1 MRRKGRLA
9 ALAVAALAVGAGAWA
24 WNGSRAPYQ
33 GFTGEVFYEL
43 KRGTGTVAM
52 ARELA
57 AMGVVKSPWHF
68 LVARLA
74 RPRVALQ
81 AGEYRF
87 AQEASAAQVLD
98 RIVRGDVYFVVLTVP
113 EGSNLFET
121 GELIER
127 HGLGSADAFRK
138 AASDAAGIQDLAPG
152 ATTLEGYLF
161 PSTYQLGRRT
171 DMKDLCHR
179 MTAEFRR
186 VWKELGGGANVQ
198 ATVTLASLVEKET
211 AVPEERALVAGVY
224 RNRLEAGMRLDCDPT
239 VIYAALL
246 AGRWRGAIY
255 RSDLQRTHAYNTYRV
270 AGLPPGPIANPG
282 RASLEAAL
290 RPAET
295 TAVYF
300 VAKPGGGG
308 RHVFS
313 GTLAAHER
321 AVASYRRGTARQR
334 GGKAPAVAGR
344 KKARAR

>member
-1 MRRKGRLA
+1 MRRKVRVAAVAFG
-9 ALAVAALAVGAGAWA
+9 ALAVCTGVWA
-24 WNGSRAPYQ
+24 WTLSQSPYK

-43 KRGTGTVAM
+43 KRGTGTGAM

-57 AMGVVKSPWHF
+57 AAGVVKTPWHF
-68 LVARLA
+68 LAARLA

-87 AQEASAAQVLD
+87 QNEASAAEVLD
-98 RIVRGDVYFVVLTVP
+98 RIARGDVYYVELTVP
-113 EGSNLFET
+113 EGSNLFEI

-127 HGLGSADAFRK
+127 SGLGTAKEFRQAAADAT
-138 AASDAAGIQDLAPG
+138 GIQDLSPG
-152 ATTLEGYLF
+152 AVTLEGYLF
-161 PSTYQLGRRT
+161 PSTYQVGRRT
-171 DMKDLCHR
+171 DMKELCHR

-186 VWKELGGGANVQ
+186 VWKDLGGGAEVQ
-198 ATVTLASLVEKET
+198 TAVTLASLVEKET
-211 AVPEERALVAGVY
+211 GVPEERALVAGVY
-224 RNRLEAGMRLDCDPT
+224 RNRLEAGMRLECDPT

-246 AGRWRGAIY
+246 EGRWRGAIH
-255 RSDLQRTHAYNTYRV
+255 RSDLDRAHAYNTYRV

-295 TAVYF
+295 GAIYF
-300 VAKPGGGG
+300 VAKPDGSG

-313 GTLAAHER
+313 GTLAAHAR

-344 KKARAR
+344 KKTRKR